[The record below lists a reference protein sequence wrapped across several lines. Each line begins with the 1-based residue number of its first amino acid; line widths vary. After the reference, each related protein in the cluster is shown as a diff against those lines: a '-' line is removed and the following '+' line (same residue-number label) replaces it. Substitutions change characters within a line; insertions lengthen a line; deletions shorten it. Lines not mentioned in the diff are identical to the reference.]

1 MMALVDNVH
10 AKVARQHCQI
20 LPQSFAT
27 GANLPQIMITIQLGQ
42 QQRAAFRRLVQPED
56 GAIAAG
62 ADHGQRRIAEQ
73 AEMPLAERGGKDTF
87 ADFIRQAVELN
98 QELGA
103 RQIEANGTTRT
114 GGLVI
119 EQKPVIADHPLLCI
133 KRKTG
138 QVEITGGVVPAQTQ
152 SQFAGAGERRIGALD
167 EFFHGGGGHGC
178 GIPVCP

>member
-1 MMALVDNVH
+1 MALVDNVH
-10 AKVARQHCQI
+10 AKVARQHRQI

-27 GANLPQIMITIQLGQ
+27 GANLPQIVITIQLGQ

-73 AEMPLAERGGKDTF
+73 AKMPLAERGGKDAL
-87 ADFIRQAVELN
+87 ADFIGQAVELN

-103 RQIEANGTTRT
+103 RQVEANGTART
-114 GGLVI
+114 GRLVI
-119 EQKPVIADHPLLCI
+119 EQEPVIADYLFLGI
-133 KRKTG
+133 ERETG

-152 SQFAGAGERRIGALD
+152 SQLAGAGQRRVGALD